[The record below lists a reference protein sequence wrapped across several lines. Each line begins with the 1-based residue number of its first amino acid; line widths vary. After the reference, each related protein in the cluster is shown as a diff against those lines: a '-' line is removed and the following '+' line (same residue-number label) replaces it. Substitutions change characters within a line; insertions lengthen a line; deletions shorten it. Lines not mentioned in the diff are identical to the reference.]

1 MIFFD
6 SSENVYFPG
15 ANLDEKR
22 QKELEFKKKTEKN
35 IWMTVPYNKL
45 YIRNPASLISD
56 YELKAI
62 KNKQD
67 AIEQGVKADK
77 EKK

>member
-1 MIFFD
+1 
-6 SSENVYFPG
+6 
-15 ANLDEKR
+15 
-22 QKELEFKKKTEKN
+22 
-35 IWMTVPYNKL
+35 MTVPNNKL

-67 AIEQGVKADK
+67 AIEQRVKADK
-77 EKK
+77 EKKQRKE